1 MIREVF
7 LEDSLLR
14 ADPSGGRFQRLCS
27 YGTSMAREGTL
38 LRATLAASG
47 VIAPGRAIPREF
59 IGQALKELVMH
70 EVGHTL
76 GLRHNF
82 RGTAAI
88 PMEKLFDR
96 VYTAA
101 HGTSASVMD
110 YNPPAI
116 ALDRSKQGDYYS
128 RTIGRSEEHT
138 SELQSPCN
146 LVCRLLLEKKK
157 KAKPEYLD
165 PQTTRIRPPQLAI
178 ASAYVVLTKSISVD
192 MWCVGRVST
201 RVVTTSSTAVCRC
214 LYCS

>member
-14 ADPSGGRFQRLCS
+14 ADPSARTFQRLCS
-27 YGTSMAREGTL
+27 YGASMAHEGTL

-47 VIAPGRAIPREF
+47 AIAPGAPVPLDY

-96 VYTAA
+96 AYTAT

-116 ALDRSKQGDYYS
+116 ALDRGKQGDYYS
-128 RTIGRSEEHT
+128 RTIGSYDRWAINYGYACVPGETPHT
-138 SELQSPCN
+138 ERPGLQ
-146 LVCRLLLEKKK
+146 
-157 KAKPEYLD
+157 
-165 PQTTRIRPPQLAI
+165 AI
-178 ASAYVVLTKSISVD
+178 AAQAPDPEHVVGTGEDAGVAAHG
-192 MWCVGRVST
+192 V
-201 RVVTTSSTAVCRC
+201 AP
-214 LYCS
+214 